1 MMPRHHQTIRPFT
14 RMLVVG
20 LTGGIGA
27 GKTAVAHALAAHGA
41 FVSDSDKSAK
51 ELLTT
56 PEVRDTLVGW
66 WGSEILGKDGQT
78 DRAAIAKLVFTDEKK
93 RKRLERLIHPL
104 LHDRR
109 ARERQQAELDRVPF
123 FVIDAPLLIEAGL
136 EKECD
141 TVVFVDAPRE
151 IRLARVQAKRGWDE
165 AELARREAAQL
176 PLDEKRA
183 RSQHIVVNDGDAKA
197 LHQQVTA
204 LVEKLKITAMS

>member
-1 MMPRHHQTIRPFT
+1 MMSRTHKPFT

-27 GKTAVAHALAAHGA
+27 GKTAVARALEAHGA

-56 PEVRDTLVGW
+56 PQVRDTLVAW
-66 WGSEILGKDGQT
+66 WGPEILGADGQT
-78 DRAAIAKLVFTDEKK
+78 DRAAIAKLVFSDEAK

-104 LHDRR
+104 LHERR
-109 ARERQQAELDRVPF
+109 SAERTNAQLNRVPF

-136 EKECD
+136 DKECD
-141 TVVFVDAPRE
+141 AVVFVDAPRP
-151 IRLARVQAKRGWDE
+151 IRLARVQTKRGWDE

-176 PLDEKRA
+176 TLEEKRA
-183 RSQHIVVNDGDAKA
+183 QARHIVINDGDAKA
-197 LHQQVTA
+197 LHQQVAA
-204 LVEKLKITAMS
+204 LVEKLKITAMT